1 MSTLKVNAIEPTSGN
16 VVVVNSELLIK
27 SPSGD
32 ITLGGTGSS
41 NLSASYAA
49 TAGCA
54 SSINI
59 SSIVP
64 GDTTTSIV
72 LVNDQAVGC
81 QSTFIDT
88 GLTYNASTNVL
99 STTVTTAQTAS
110 YINAINIVGTVANA
124 TTASYATTSECAS
137 NINISSTT
145 SGDTATS
152 IVLVNNQ
159 AVGCQST
166 FVDSK
171 LMYDASNNTL
181 STDNL
186 DIATSIT
193 SSGDI
198 KFPFSGNAVVRPII
212 NLVPNGTASYNPSS
226 TNTTAYSNY
235 GINLITTATSQ
246 SYCLRLPQTPTKGKT
261 VTIINNSGINVT
273 VFPSMVGGDINGMIN
288 GYTIIP
294 SDGKSYSF
302 DCYENP
308 LPGGW
313 SLGAAPVTGNTIINS
328 GVVNWNFTGAGITGS
343 NYFAFI
349 NDSIKVS
356 GSVIGTSNL
365 WDALS
370 YTWQYQAFTYLA
382 YFNGISK
389 VTNCQILPDTIPN
402 NQVWKSIDSIQLS
415 TNIRANLSQSFYTDF
430 PIGYS
435 NEFYYNPSNPVYDAV
450 NNYKPSTPYPSWY
463 NNSAYTA
470 FSSSVMNPWYNSHP
484 GTATGQAAG
493 TFTGFSQVS
502 FLSTP
507 GTFVSSSLSSHTSD
521 NVGDPGTLIIQHSIP
536 SAFINSYNPGPKM
549 IGRNYIGTF
558 LHPTDGL
565 CDRWYS
571 AAIGINLNTYL
582 STPIP
587 NIKLQAFYNIQI

>member
-1 MSTLKVNAIEPTSGN
+1 
-16 VVVVNSELLIK
+16 
-27 SPSGD
+27 
-32 ITLGGTGSS
+32 
-41 NLSASYAA
+41 
-49 TAGCA
+49 
-54 SSINI
+54 
-59 SSIVP
+59 
-64 GDTTTSIV
+64 
-72 LVNDQAVGC
+72 
-81 QSTFIDT
+81 
-88 GLTYNASTNVL
+88 
-99 STTVTTAQTAS
+99 
-110 YINAINIVGTVANA
+110 
-124 TTASYATTSECAS
+124 
-137 NINISSTT
+137 
-145 SGDTATS
+145 
-152 IVLVNNQ
+152 
-159 AVGCQST
+159 
-166 FVDSK
+166 
-171 LMYDASNNTL
+171 
-181 STDNL
+181 
-186 DIATSIT
+186 
-193 SSGDI
+193 
-198 KFPFSGNAVVRPII
+198 
-212 NLVPNGTASYNPSS
+212 
-226 TNTTAYSNY
+226 
-235 GINLITTATSQ
+235 
-246 SYCLRLPQTPTKGKT
+246 
-261 VTIINNSGINVT
+261 
-273 VFPSMVGGDINGMIN
+273 MIN

-356 GSVIGTSNL
+356 GSIIGTSNL

-370 YTWQYQAFTYLA
+370 YTWQYQAFTYLS
-382 YFNGISK
+382 YSNGISK

-415 TNIRANLSQSFYTDF
+415 TNIKASLSQSFFTDF

-470 FSSSVMNPWYNSHP
+470 FSSSVMSPWYNSHP
-484 GTATGQAAG
+484 GTAIGQAAG

-507 GTFVSSSLSSHTSD
+507 GTFVSSSLSSLTSD

-558 LHPTDGL
+558 LHPIDGL

-587 NIKLQAFYNIQI
+587 NIKLQAFYNVQI